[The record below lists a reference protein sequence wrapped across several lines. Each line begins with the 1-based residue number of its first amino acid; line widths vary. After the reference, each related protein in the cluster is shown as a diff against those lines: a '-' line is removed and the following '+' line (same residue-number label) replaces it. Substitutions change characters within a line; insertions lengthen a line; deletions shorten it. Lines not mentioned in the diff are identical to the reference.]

1 MMDTTNGLIYTEGG
15 RRIKLAVTDDEL
27 PVPLISVITVA
38 YNAAKHITI
47 CIESVKEQ
55 SFKNIEHIVIDGA
68 STDGTLDILKA
79 HDNDIT
85 YWRSEKDKGIYDAMN
100 KAVKFARGQWF
111 LFLGADDK
119 LLPGF
124 SEMAQLLTDPACIY
138 YGDFVFETM
147 RKAGGEFDAYRF
159 SKACICHQN
168 IYYPKLVFERYRYDE
183 KYPINA
189 DYHLNLKLW
198 ADKAIRFEYHPIIIA
213 MFSSAGVSSTK
224 VDKAFEKDK
233 KKNIRKY
240 LGTLVYYRYLLKE
253 FRKKVKP
260 AK

>member
-1 MMDTTNGLIYTEGG
+1 MNIFNGFTFTEGG
-15 RRIKLAVTDDEL
+15 KRTKLAGIGDEL
-27 PVPLISVITVA
+27 PAPLISVITVA
-38 YNAAKHITI
+38 YNAAEHII
-47 CIESVKEQ
+47 DCIESVKDQ
-55 SFKNIEHIVIDGA
+55 PFKNIEHIIIDGA
-68 STDGTLDILKA
+68 STDGTLDILNA
-79 HDNDIT
+79 HENDIT
-85 YWRSEKDKGIYDAMN
+85 YWRSEKDNGIYDAMN
-100 KAVKFARGQWF
+100 KAVKYARGQWL

-124 SEMAQLLTDPACIY
+124 SEMAVLLTDPDCIY

-168 IYYPKLVFERYRYDE
+168 IYYPKVVFEKYQYNE

-198 ADKAIRFEYHPIIIA
+198 ADKTIRFEYHPIIIA

-224 VDKAFEKDK
+224 VDEAFEKDK
-233 KKNIRKY
+233 GKNIRKY

-253 FRKKVKP
+253 FRKKIKL